1 MQEFY
6 THSLNG
12 HQLFQTPNLWNT
24 YQNYNYILS
33 QENQAWI
40 FDPGDYEP
48 IMNTIEKNNL
58 SPKVIFLTHHHQDH
72 IGAAIQLKEKFNC
85 TMYGFEKDQHRLPPL
100 DKIYKDEDEV
110 ELLGTTGKVLHLPG
124 HTTGLCALYIEELKL
139 AFSNDLIFS
148 LGCGRVFEGS
158 YKEMYGSLKKLSSLP
173 DDTLLACSHEYT
185 LNNLEFGLSVFPDD
199 QKLLSLEAEIKNK
212 LKNQIPTVPMT
223 LGFEKENNPFLR
235 QNDPTIREVLDLKE
249 AEDWQVFAKLR
260 EMKDHS

>member
-72 IGAAIQLKEKFNC
+72 
-85 TMYGFEKDQHRLPPL
+85 T
-100 DKIYKDEDEV
+100 
-110 ELLGTTGKVLHLPG
+110 
-124 HTTGLCALYIEELKL
+124 
-139 AFSNDLIFS
+139 
-148 LGCGRVFEGS
+148 
-158 YKEMYGSLKKLSSLP
+158 
-173 DDTLLACSHEYT
+173 
-185 LNNLEFGLSVFPDD
+185 
-199 QKLLSLEAEIKNK
+199 
-212 LKNQIPTVPMT
+212 
-223 LGFEKENNPFLR
+223 
-235 QNDPTIREVLDLKE
+235 
-249 AEDWQVFAKLR
+249 
-260 EMKDHS
+260 